1 MHSGNR
7 NWDCIKILKIA
18 PIGFDVGIIIKMKD
32 LKDRI
37 GWCWSKEKSVCKI
50 GSRKKGPCF
59 CMLVL
64 NFRWVCCSASTLPSR
79 AIFKF
84 SVRLFGLLVHSKGHV
99 SPILRIQSRM
109 RFPECTY
116 SHNIPNVYIL
126 ARPCSKNIPKRY
138 RRQKL

>member
-37 GWCWSKEKSVCKI
+37 GWCWSREKSVCEF

-59 CMLVL
+59 FYVG
-64 NFRWVCCSASTLPSR
+64 
-79 AIFKF
+79 FKF
-84 SVRLFGLLVHSKGHV
+84 SLGLPFGFDFAKPSDFYIFGL
-99 SPILRIQSRM
+99 PLR
-109 RFPECTY
+109 FACT
-116 SHNIPNVYIL
+116 
-126 ARPCSKNIPKRY
+126 
-138 RRQKL
+138 